1 MQTKRNDW
9 LYRWTSYL
17 SPWLMIL
24 LWEVA
29 VHGGILDRRFF
40 PPPTQVAG
48 VMLELIQSG
57 ELFEHLSVS
66 LVRILIGFSLGA
78 LPAIVIG
85 MAMGWFRFI
94 RAFLD
99 PIVAAL
105 YPIPKIA
112 LLPLF
117 LVIFGLGEGGK
128 FAIVATSVF
137 FVVLVTT
144 FQGVLRLDP
153 ILIQAGQNMGAY
165 GWKLFA
171 KVIFPA
177 TLPVIFTGLRLGLG
191 VSLLVIVAAEFV
203 SARVGIGY
211 LIWISWSTLVVGK
224 MYAGIVVIAILGL
237 LSTAGLE
244 RLSRRV
250 MPWAESVQ
258 QMVSR

>member
-1 MQTKRNDW
+1 MQAKGNEW

-17 SPWLMIL
+17 SPWLIIL
-24 LWEVA
+24 IWEVA
-29 VHGGILDRRFF
+29 VYSGILDRRFF
-40 PPPTQVAG
+40 PPPTQVVG
-48 VMLELIQSG
+48 VMIELIQSG
-57 ELFEHLSVS
+57 KLFEHLAAS
-66 LVRILIGFSLGA
+66 LVRVLIGFSLGS

-99 PIVAAL
+99 PVVAAL

-112 LLPLF
+112 LLPLY
-117 LVIFGLGEGGK
+117 LVIFGLGDSSK
-128 FAIVATSVF
+128 IAIVATGVF
-137 FVVLVTT
+137 FIVLVTT

-153 ILIQAGQNMGAY
+153 ILIQAGQNMGAH

-191 VSLLVIVAAEFV
+191 VSLLIIVGAEFV
-203 SARVGIGY
+203 SARTGIGY
-211 LIWISWSTLVVGK
+211 LIWISWSTLSLGQ

-237 LSTAGLE
+237 LSNVGLDQ
-244 RLSRRV
+244 LGRRV

-258 QMVSR
+258 QMVNR

>member
-1 MQTKRNDW
+1 MQAKNNAW

-17 SPWLMIL
+17 SPWLVIL
-24 LWEVA
+24 AWEVA
-29 VHGGILDRRFF
+29 VRSGMLDQRFF
-40 PPPTQVAG
+40 PPPTKVAI
-48 VMLELIQSG
+48 VLVELIQSG
-57 ELFEHLSVS
+57 ELFDHLSIS
-66 LVRILIGFSLGA
+66 LVRILIGFTLGA
-78 LPAIVIG
+78 IPGIVIG

-128 FAIVATSVF
+128 IAIVATSVF

-153 ILIQAGQNMGAY
+153 ILIQAGQNMGAH

-177 TLPVIFTGLRLGLG
+177 TLPIIFTGLRLGFG

-203 SARVGIGY
+203 SARAGIGY
-211 LIWISWSTLVVGK
+211 LIWISWSTLSLGE

-244 RLSRRV
+244 QLGRRV
-250 MPWAESVQ
+250 MPWAESAQ
-258 QMVSR
+258 

>member
-1 MQTKRNDW
+1 MQVKNNAW

-17 SPWLMIL
+17 SPWLVIL

-29 VHGGILDRRFF
+29 VRSGILDQRFF
-40 PPPTQVAG
+40 PPPTKVAI
-48 VMLELIQSG
+48 VLVELIQSG
-57 ELFEHLSVS
+57 ELFDHLSIS
-66 LVRILIGFSLGA
+66 LVRILIGFTLGA
-78 LPAIVIG
+78 LPAIVVG

-128 FAIVATSVF
+128 IAIVATSVF

-153 ILIQAGQNMGAY
+153 ILIQAGQNMGAH

-177 TLPVIFTGLRLGLG
+177 TLPIIFTGLRLGFG

-203 SARVGIGY
+203 SARAGIGY
-211 LIWISWSTLVVGK
+211 LIWISWSTLSLGE

-244 RLSRRV
+244 QLGRRV
-250 MPWAESVQ
+250 MPWAESAQ
-258 QMVSR
+258 